1 MPDIKDQKLLYHL
14 TSFENLAGILAGGL
28 KPRASLQKFSD
39 VADPEI
45 LVKRKM
51 LGLDHFVPFHWF
63 CNNPFDGGVKRKH
76 PQTQFL
82 LITVRRS
89 VARRSGWRVIPRHP
103 LANDAF
109 QLLDYQTGFEAIE
122 WEVMNTRD
130 YHNSHCK
137 SVCMAECLSP
147 APVPHTHFFKIFVPD
162 EAVATIS
169 RSKLMEAGV
178 NVEVDVK
185 PGMFS

>member
-1 MPDIKDQKLLYHL
+1 M
-14 TSFENLAGILAGGL
+14 
-28 KPRASLQKFSD
+28 
-39 VADPEI
+39 
-45 LVKRKM
+45 
-51 LGLDHFVPFHWF
+51 
-63 CNNPFDGGVKRKH
+63 
-76 PQTQFL
+76 
-82 LITVRRS
+82 
-89 VARRSGWRVIPRHP
+89 
-103 LANDAF
+103 ANDAF

-130 YHNSHCK
+130 YHNAHCK

-178 NVEVDVK
+178 NVEVDVT